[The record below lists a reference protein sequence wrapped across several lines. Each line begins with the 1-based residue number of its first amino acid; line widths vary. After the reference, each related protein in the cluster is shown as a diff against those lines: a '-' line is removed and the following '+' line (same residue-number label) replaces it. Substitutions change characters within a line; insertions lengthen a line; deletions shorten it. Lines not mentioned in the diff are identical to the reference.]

1 MANILRGEIWW
12 ANLNPTRGH
21 EQSGI
26 RPVLIISQD
35 AFNRHS
41 GTVIALALTSQ
52 APKAEFPLTFLIE
65 SVSLPKQS
73 WVKTSQ
79 IRTLSIDRLGD
90 RISQISLEELAIIIS
105 GLTEIVG

>member
-1 MANILRGEIWW
+1 MADILRGEIWW

-52 APKAEFPLTFLIE
+52 VPKAEFPLTFLIE

-73 WVKTSQ
+73 WVKISQ
-79 IRTLSIDRLGD
+79 IRTLSVDRLGD
-90 RISQISLEELAIIIS
+90 KISQIAPEELAVIIS
-105 GLTEIVG
+105 GLNEIIG

>member
-1 MANILRGEIWW
+1 MVDILRGEIWW

-52 APKAEFPLTFLIE
+52 APKTEFPLTFLIE

-73 WVKTSQ
+73 WVKISQ
-79 IRTLSIDRLGD
+79 IRTLSVDRLGD
-90 RISQISLEELAIIIS
+90 KISQIAPEELAVIIS
-105 GLTEIVG
+105 GLNEIVG

>member
-1 MANILRGEIWW
+1 MATILRGEIWW
-12 ANLNPTRGH
+12 ANLNPTRGR

-35 AFNRHS
+35 IFNKHS
-41 GTVIALALTSQ
+41 GTVIAVVLTSQ
-52 APKAEFPLTFLIE
+52 APKAKFPLTFLIE

-73 WVKTSQ
+73 WVKISQ

-90 RISQISLEELAIIIS
+90 RICQISSAELATIIS
-105 GLTEIVG
+105 GLNEIVG

>member
-1 MANILRGEIWW
+1 MADILRGEIWW

-41 GTVIALALTSQ
+41 GTVIAIALTSQ
-52 APKAEFPLTFLIE
+52 TPKAEFPLTFLIE

-73 WVKTSQ
+73 WVKISQ

-90 RISQISLEELAIIIS
+90 RISQISLEELAVIIS
-105 GLTEIVG
+105 GLNEIVG